1 MPFFD
6 ASHSPCRLAATILIP
21 FMLLTATGCSDQQSP
36 EEKQSIKPVV
46 SVFALQP
53 QDIAISAELPGRTAA
68 SLIAEVRPQV
78 GGIIRKRN
86 FKEGSE
92 VKEGDTLYEIDP
104 ATYQA
109 AYDSAKAAF
118 QKAEGALPS
127 AKAKVARYDSLTSER
142 AVSAQDLDD
151 ARSTLAQAE
160 ADIASAKASV
170 DTARINLDYTRIR
183 APISG
188 RVDSS
193 SVTVGALVTADQ
205 TTALTTIRA
214 LDPIN
219 VNVTQSSANLLKMQT
234 AIDEGRLRFDGDN
247 VSVRLKLENGS
258 DYDKNGTL
266 EFAEATVDESVGTF
280 TLRAQFPNPDK
291 RLLPGMYVRAKVQ
304 EGVAENS
311 FLVPQRA
318 VSRNTKGEATA
329 RFVGAD
335 GKVEE
340 RVLTTERSIGNNW
353 LVVNSINAGDR
364 VIVEGSQRTQLGQD
378 VDAQEVTI
386 DNATGELKSATLA
399 EKTVDVAGAQKDAR

>member
-1 MPFFD
+1 M
-6 ASHSPCRLAATILIP
+6 
-21 FMLLTATGCSDQQSP
+21 
-36 EEKQSIKPVV
+36 
-46 SVFALQP
+46 
-53 QDIAISAELPGRTAA
+53 
-68 SLIAEVRPQV
+68 
-78 GGIIRKRN
+78 
-86 FKEGSE
+86 
-92 VKEGDTLYEIDP
+92 
-104 ATYQA
+104 
-109 AYDSAKAAF
+109 
-118 QKAEGALPS
+118 
-127 AKAKVARYDSLTSER
+127 ARYDSLTSER

-160 ADIASAKASV
+160 ADVASAKASV
-170 DTARINLDYTRIR
+170 ETARINLDYTRIR

-219 VNVTQSSANLLKMQT
+219 VNVTQSSANLLKIQT
-234 AIDEGRLRFDGDN
+234 ATDEGRLRFDGDN

-258 DYDKNGTL
+258 DYDKHGTL

-329 RFVGAD
+329 RFVSAD

-353 LVVNSINAGDR
+353 LVVNGINAGDR
-364 VIVEGSQRTQLGQD
+364 VIVEGAQRTQPGQD

-386 DNATGELKSATLA
+386 DNASGELKSATLA

>member
-1 MPFFD
+1 
-6 ASHSPCRLAATILIP
+6 
-21 FMLLTATGCSDQQSP
+21 
-36 EEKQSIKPVV
+36 
-46 SVFALQP
+46 
-53 QDIAISAELPGRTAA
+53 
-68 SLIAEVRPQV
+68 
-78 GGIIRKRN
+78 
-86 FKEGSE
+86 
-92 VKEGDTLYEIDP
+92 
-104 ATYQA
+104 
-109 AYDSAKAAF
+109 
-118 QKAEGALPS
+118 
-127 AKAKVARYDSLTSER
+127 VARYDSLTSER

-160 ADIASAKASV
+160 ADVASAKASV
-170 DTARINLDYTRIR
+170 ETARINLDYTRIR

-219 VNVTQSSANLLKMQT
+219 VNVTQSSANLLKIQT
-234 AIDEGRLRFDGDN
+234 ATDEGRLRFDGDN

-258 DYDKNGTL
+258 DYDKHGTL

-329 RFVGAD
+329 RFVSAD

-353 LVVNSINAGDR
+353 LVVNGINAGDR
-364 VIVEGSQRTQLGQD
+364 VIVEGAQRTQPGQD

-386 DNATGELKSATLA
+386 DNASGELKSATLA